1 MTDLTH
7 LAFGPE
13 EMTVLVDALEA
24 DLEDYVDAAEEA
36 KDEGAVDEAA
46 EFAIAAQ
53 RVRALL
59 QRVRQAAAD

>member
-13 EMTVLVDALEA
+13 EMTILVDALEA

-36 KDEGAVDEAA
+36 KDEGAADQVA
-46 EFAIAAQ
+46 EFEIAAQ
-53 RVRALL
+53 RLRALL
-59 QRVRQAAAD
+59 QKVRQAVTA